1 MGEITIEQIVSADGY
16 AMDAAGGI
24 DFFDDVDFG
33 DQTRTDTE
41 QMLWLAGVDAILF
54 GRRTYELFAAY
65 WPQTEPSEDAVAA
78 PIDRLPKFVVSRTLD
93 RAPWGDGEIE
103 ILRDG
108 PVDAVRSLKTQ
119 YRSIAIWGSLQLT
132 DALFRAGEVDILR
145 LRIVPMLL
153 GSGRPVAP
161 PQTGRSPL
169 ELVASH
175 RDASGVVTDEYR
187 VGRTPRRVGATT

>member
-1 MGEITIEQIVSADGY
+1 MGEVTIEQIVSADGY

-41 QMLWLAGVDAILF
+41 QMRWLAGVDAILF

-65 WPQTEPSEDAVAA
+65 WPQADPAEDAVAA
-78 PIDRLPKFVVSRTLD
+78 PIGRLPKHVVSRSLD
-93 RAPWGDGEIE
+93 RAPWGEGEIE
-103 ILRDG
+103 ILGDR
-108 PVDAVRSLKTQ
+108 PIDAVRSLKAR

-132 DALFRAGEVDILR
+132 DALFLAGEVDVLR

-153 GSGRPVAP
+153 GSGRAVAP
-161 PQTGRSPL
+161 PEMGQSAL

-187 VGRTPRRVGATT
+187 LRHAPRRVGATT